1 MSTEN
6 EFRSGFVA
14 IVGRPNTGKSTLVNA
29 LVGSKV
35 VITSPHPNTTRHA
48 IRGIVNEPDFQAI
61 LVDTP
66 GVHKP
71 KTLLGKRLNAVVEES
86 LDSVDVIM
94 ICLPADEESG
104 AGDQFI
110 IDEIAKHPRSKKI
123 ALVTKTDLIS
133 KANLATRLASIM
145 GMAKGFTWDEIVP
158 VSAATH
164 EQIDLLKKLIGQQ
177 LKPGPEFYPTNMRS
191 DQSVEQLICE
201 LIREAALRD
210 ARQELPHS
218 IVVTID
224 EISEREKTGSR
235 PFFDIH
241 ATIHVERDSQRAI
254 LLGHQGSQL
263 KDIGMRARAD
273 IERELSARI
282 FLGLH
287 IKVSKEWQRDSKLLD
302 KLGFAEN

>member
-1 MSTEN
+1 MSTGN

-86 LDSVDVIM
+86 LDSVDVII

-104 AGDQFI
+104 AGDQYI
-110 IDEIAKHPRSKKI
+110 VDEIGKHPRSKKI

-145 GMAKGFTWDEIVP
+145 AMAKDFTWDEIVP

-191 DQSVEQLICE
+191 DQSIEQLICE

-224 EISEREKTGSR
+224 EMSEREKTGSR

-241 ATIHVERDSQRAI
+241 ATVHVERDSQRAI
-254 LLGHQGSQL
+254 LLGHQGAQL

-273 IERELSARI
+273 IERELEARI